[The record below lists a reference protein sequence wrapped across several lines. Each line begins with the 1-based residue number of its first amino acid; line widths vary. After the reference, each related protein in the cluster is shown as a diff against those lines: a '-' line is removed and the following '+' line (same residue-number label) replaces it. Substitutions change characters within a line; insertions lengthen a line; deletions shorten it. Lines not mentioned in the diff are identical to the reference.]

1 MSFSEKAKLTSL
13 AIVHIF
19 ETSKP
24 MGNYAAV
31 AVLNDGAGVSY
42 GISQFTHKSGSLEKV
57 LRRYEKLNAD
67 VHSCAAYILRLEDRS
82 PANIQRVSQD
92 NEFKRLLK
100 TAAGVPAMRQAQREI
115 AFEQYLKPA
124 IDACAGSG
132 FVLPMSL
139 AVIYD
144 SINHGSWAKI
154 RDLVPAHLAEK
165 DWIKTYVTKRDAWL
179 ESVQRLRPTVY
190 RTDFFLAQIARGNW
204 NLDLPMNVHGYKLTE
219 QDIPAN
225 DFADLRDDEISLD
238 IPVQNSAAVP
248 PADADATVDA
258 TAAIER
264 VTAAPQS
271 ASAPVEVAVDA
282 PPPTGFMAKL
292 KAQGA
297 AMLAVIGGGAGL
309 KEWLGLQLS
318 HETVELLKVL
328 LPTVLGL
335 GFIGFVVWYVSE
347 KIVGFKTLKMQA
359 EIATDPM
366 RHDLVIRKQ

>member
-42 GISQFTHKSGSLEKV
+42 GISQFTHRSGSLEKV
-57 LRRYEKLNAD
+57 LRRYERLNAD
-67 VHSCAAYILRLEDRS
+67 VHSFAAYILRLGDRS

-219 QDIPAN
+219 KDIPVN
-225 DFADLRDDEISLD
+225 DFADLRDDEIDLD
-238 IPVQNSAAVP
+238 IPTVSAPAEPETDVQTATDTAAAPSSESVP
-248 PADADATVDA
+248 DEVTVDA
-258 TAAIER
+258 PA
-264 VTAAPQS
+264 
-271 ASAPVEVAVDA
+271 
-282 PPPTGFMAKL
+282 PTGFMAKL
-292 KAQGA
+292 KAHGA
-297 AMLAVIGGGAGL
+297 ALLAVIGGGAGL

-318 HETVELLKVL
+318 QETVELLKVL